1 MWAPTNALVTCGLE
15 KHGFHKLAKDIAIN
29 HLDVIAKVY
38 EQTGTIWENY
48 PPDEISSGDAD
59 NKDFVGWS
67 GLAPILYLI
76 QYAAGLS
83 LDRNETETTVRWEIS
98 EHLVRGGVL
107 GCKRYWFAGKTAD
120 FEAKDAGGSR
130 EVSIHTEDC
139 FKLNLIY
146 QGAQHSIM
154 VQGDMKLTF

>member
-1 MWAPTNALVTCGLE
+1 MSRREP
-15 KHGFHKLAKDIAIN
+15 
-29 HLDVIAKVY
+29 
-38 EQTGTIWENY
+38 
-48 PPDEISSGDAD
+48 
-59 NKDFVGWS
+59 
-67 GLAPILYLI
+67 
-76 QYAAGLS
+76 
-83 LDRNETETTVRWEIS
+83 S

-107 GCKRYWFAGKTAD
+107 GCRRYWFAGKTAD
-120 FEAKDAGGSR
+120 FVAKDAGGSL